1 VIEITFHH
9 KKQGTTMAEHKR
21 EKNSNKSKA
30 TMAELKR
37 EQDEGTMATRREGKA
52 ATIERYNSGL
62 KY

>member
-1 VIEITFHH
+1 
-9 KKQGTTMAEHKR
+9 
-21 EKNSNKSKA
+21 
-30 TMAELKR
+30 MAELKR